1 MTDFIKL
8 RKEKELIKLRE
19 SARYSWREELS
30 EKTDHPY
37 VDVMPNEKTGEEKK
51 SKKKEQKIEEVYK
64 GKHGQTDKQYA
75 DSRSQGGKMVSGD
88 SKMSGAEY
96 THGRRV
102 KAENPGM
109 QPDVGGKTKPKSQ
122 GKMDNAS
129 RADLEYRKANLKAQE
144 AKKKAVKEEALEEGA
159 FKDQYGKKGK
169 LSQSSE
175 RKSLGRG
182 SSIKDGAKPTGYE
195 SKSEFRDAAKKFSL
209 KPNTKF
215 RTEEKEKPTAMDLV
229 KQSLPKDALIDT
241 TKKKKEI
248 PWHQKHL
255 RKDPTPN
262 RYDKKND

>member
-1 MTDFIKL
+1 MTDFDRL

-51 SKKKEQKIEEVYK
+51 SKKKEKEE
-64 GKHGQTDKQYA
+64 
-75 DSRSQGGKMVSGD
+75 
-88 SKMSGAEY
+88 
-96 THGRRV
+96 
-102 KAENPGM
+102 
-109 QPDVGGKTKPKSQ
+109 
-122 GKMDNAS
+122 
-129 RADLEYRKANLKAQE
+129 
-144 AKKKAVKEEALEEGA
+144 VKEEALEEGA

-229 KQSLPKDALIDT
+229 KKSLPKGVLIDT
-241 TKKKKEI
+241 KNQPKRQHWSKE
-248 PWHQKHL
+248 HA
-255 RKDPTPN
+255 RKDYDPG

>member
-1 MTDFIKL
+1 MTDFGRL

-51 SKKKEQKIEEVYK
+51 SKKKEKEE
-64 GKHGQTDKQYA
+64 
-75 DSRSQGGKMVSGD
+75 
-88 SKMSGAEY
+88 
-96 THGRRV
+96 
-102 KAENPGM
+102 
-109 QPDVGGKTKPKSQ
+109 
-122 GKMDNAS
+122 
-129 RADLEYRKANLKAQE
+129 
-144 AKKKAVKEEALEEGA
+144 VKEEALEEGA

-175 RKSLGRG
+175 R
-182 SSIKDGAKPTGYE
+182 
-195 SKSEFRDAAKKFSL
+195 KSEFRDAAKKFSL

-229 KQSLPKDALIDT
+229 KKSLPKGVLIDT
-241 TKKKKEI
+241 KNQPKRQHWSKE
-248 PWHQKHL
+248 HA
-255 RKDPTPN
+255 RKDYDPG